1 MKPKRMALAALA
13 AFATVLSASAADEKA
28 APPAPP
34 QPRVVEA
41 LRPEALPPRSAD
53 PSWLQYQEGL
63 RLSERRR
70 FDEALLSFKDAIETR
85 ASLFDRVS
93 RDVEAALATKEA
105 ARAKGSLSALVEL
118 LAARDLIPQDLEAT
132 EAKAGSSIVAELG
145 LLRERSPSNPLRGLI
160 DAVLLVVDE
169 RGLSR
174 IGDSTD
180 ALRKAAADL
189 RYYPEAEFGIGRIYL
204 AEGEARLAELQMLR
218 AYDMSGSLEL
228 GDDRYAMLESL
239 ADVYKAQ
246 GDLQDYEQRLREIAD
261 ASDLFAAKD
270 DFYRNAMERTLA
282 QQGVDKF
289 MTLYRVDEGFAT
301 RAYSSLGSLYLEAGR
316 PLAVIYL
323 AAAVNAVLTREID
336 EIKVD
341 EPDYAYAGLADLAS
355 RIAAGRE
362 MWAYA
367 SNSGLWRDMVLLGE
381 ALAQG
386 GSRDTARELWSAVAS
401 TLGRAEPRLGRAD
414 PWRKRA
420 AADFASSRNASGRP

>member
-1 MKPKRMALAALA
+1 MKPKRLALAALA
-13 AFATVLSASAADEKA
+13 AFATVLSATAADEKA

-41 LRPEALPPRSAD
+41 LGPEPLSPRAAD

-63 RLSERRR
+63 RLFERRR
-70 FDEALLSFKDAIETR
+70 FDEAMLSYKDAIETR

-93 RDVEAALATKEA
+93 KDIDAALATKEA

-118 LAARDLIPQDLEAT
+118 LAARDLIPQVLEAI
-132 EAKAGSSIVAELG
+132 EAKAGSSIISELA
-145 LLRERSPSNPLRGLI
+145 LLRERSPSSPLRGLI

-174 IGDSTD
+174 IGDSTE

-239 ADVYKAQ
+239 ADIYKTQ

-270 DFYRNAMERTLA
+270 SFYRNAMERTLA
-282 QQGVDKF
+282 MQGVDKF
-289 MTLYRVDEGFAT
+289 ITLYRVEDSFAT
-301 RAYSSLGSLYLEAGR
+301 RAYSRLGALYLEAGR

-323 AAAVNAVLTREID
+323 AAAVNAVLTKELD

-341 EPDYAYAGLADLAS
+341 EPNYEYKNLADLAA
-355 RIAAGRE
+355 RIAASEG
-362 MWAYA
+362 MSAYA
-367 SNSGLWRDMVLLGE
+367 AVMGLWRDMVLLGE
-381 ALAQG
+381 ALALG
-386 GSRDTARELWSAVAS
+386 GSRDTARELWSVVIS
-401 TLGRAEPRLGRAD
+401 TAGRANPRLGQAD

-420 AADFASSRNASGRP
+420 AADFANSRNASGRL

>member
-1 MKPKRMALAALA
+1 MALAALA

-189 RYYPEAEFGIGRIYL
+189 RYYPEAEFGIGRIVPL

-270 DFYRNAMERTLA
+270 AFYRNAMERTLA

-289 MTLYRVDEGFAT
+289 MTLYRVEEGFAT

-323 AAAVNAVLTREID
+323 RRRERGPD
-336 EIKVD
+336 EGD
-341 EPDYAYAGLADLAS
+341 
-355 RIAAGRE
+355 R
-362 MWAYA
+362 
-367 SNSGLWRDMVLLGE
+367 RD
-381 ALAQG
+381 QG
-386 GSRDTARELWSAVAS
+386 GSTQLRVYR
-401 TLGRAEPRLGRAD
+401 PRRPRRAD
-414 PWRKRA
+414 SRGQENVGLRFQLGTVAGHGAARRSARPRGFARHRA
-420 AADFASSRNASGRP
+420 RAVVRGRLDARPRRTVARPGRSLAEARRGRFR